1 MVVEAFKYLTKIQ
14 LESGKAGT
22 DYAMVQNRK
31 RSAEIA
37 SFQSNDTNEIF
48 PKQKKLQPSNGN
60 SYMSIEYSNQVSD
73 KITDSGITD
82 GLDVVKI
89 ESICDSGISDKMQTA
104 NYTNEEATALAL
116 VDDENIETID
126 INLDKTAEMDV
137 VNQSME
143 NPESADKIQQKI
155 KIPAPPDREILNSYA
170 LQRAGTLEDP
180 YLVYVSPGVRKLS
193 VNYYFLIGGELYY
206 ATKRHS
212 MRFNDKFGPE
222 RHKITVQC
230 SKSVEF

>member
-1 MVVEAFKYLTKIQ
+1 
-14 LESGKAGT
+14 
-22 DYAMVQNRK
+22 
-31 RSAEIA
+31 
-37 SFQSNDTNEIF
+37 
-48 PKQKKLQPSNGN
+48 
-60 SYMSIEYSNQVSD
+60 
-73 KITDSGITD
+73 
-82 GLDVVKI
+82 
-89 ESICDSGISDKMQTA
+89 
-104 NYTNEEATALAL
+104 
-116 VDDENIETID
+116 
-126 INLDKTAEMDV
+126 MDV
-137 VNQSME
+137 VNQSMK

-230 SKSVEF
+230 SKSVEFENPQI

>member
-14 LESGKAGT
+14 LKSGKTGT
-22 DYAMVQNRK
+22 DFAMVQNRK

-37 SFQSNDTNEIF
+37 SFQSNDNEIF

-143 NPESADKIQQKI
+143 NPEATDKIQQKI